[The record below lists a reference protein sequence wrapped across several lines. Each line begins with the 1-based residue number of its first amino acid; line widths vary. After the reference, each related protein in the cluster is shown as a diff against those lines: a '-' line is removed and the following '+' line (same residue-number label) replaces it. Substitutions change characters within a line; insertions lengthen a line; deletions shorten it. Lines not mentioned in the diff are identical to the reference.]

1 MESIVSYP
9 DRGAYG
15 RNSYRGNCSG
25 RLIKDIIEQYR
36 LKGLSDFMVGSGT
49 TEDVVRE
56 AGIRGSFADL
66 NRGFDMMSM
75 DIPER
80 SENVFWH
87 PPYADMVIY
96 AGQQYDPREVEA
108 RTGLSAETIMAND
121 LSRCASWEE
130 FVKKMNHCMM
140 KQFAALEKG
149 GRMFTLVGDMKR
161 RGRLYSMLCDLIKP
175 GTLEQVII
183 KVQHNC
189 WSDRQTYT
197 NRNFVPIVHEYL
209 IVTRK
214 DAGLLVPVSVGR
226 SLDYDMREFAGQS
239 WRDLV
244 YATIQENGGK
254 MSLGELYDALKGS
267 AKAKANSHWQEKIR
281 QTVQNVR
288 NFVRTERGCYALA
301 PAA

>member
-15 RNSYRGNCSG
+15 RNTYRGNCSG
-25 RLIKDIIEQYR
+25 LLIKDIIAQYR

-56 AGIRGSFADL
+56 TGLRGDFADL

-80 SENVFWH
+80 AENIFWH
-87 PPYADMVIY
+87 PPYHDMIVY
-96 AGQQYDPREVEA
+96 SGKQYDIKAVERA
-108 RTGLSAETIMAND
+108 TGLSGETILADD

-130 FVKKMNHCMM
+130 FVKKMNYCMM

-161 RGRLYSMLCDLIKP
+161 KGRLYSMILDLIKP
-175 GTLEQVII
+175 GTVENIII
-183 KVQHNC
+183 KAQHNC
-189 WSDRQTYT
+189 WSDRQSYSG
-197 NRNFVPIVHEYL
+197 NFVPIVHEYL
-209 IVTRK
+209 LVTK
-214 DAGLLVPVSVGR
+214 KESGLIIPVSWGTGR
-226 SLDYDMREFAGQS
+226 DYDMRSFGDQS

-244 YATIQENGGK
+244 YSVIQDNGGT
-254 MSLGELYDALKGS
+254 MSLQELYDALKES
-267 AKAKANSHWQEKIR
+267 SKAKRNQHWQEKVR
-281 QTVQNVR
+281 QTVQNIR
-288 NFVRTERGCYALA
+288 HFIRTERGRYALA